1 MTSPLPP
8 RDWTEIR
15 WPEIGSAEPARW
27 IAVLPLAAT
36 EQHGP
41 HLPFGTDVMIA
52 QAYLARVR
60 ELLPDNIPA
69 TFLPLQ
75 PVGIS
80 TEHIDYPGTLTLP
93 TEVALEAWMALG
105 ESVARAGVKKL
116 VMVTSHGGNSAAMTL
131 AAQDLRAHCGLLA
144 VTTAWS
150 RFGAPEGLFPA
161 EELRHG
167 IHGGAVETS
176 IMLARHPK
184 LVRAEHIA
192 DFSPSSMAMEKEYR
206 LLSTQRPAPFA
217 WQAQDLHP
225 SGAAGDATL
234 ASAEKGERLLDHGA
248 RAFCELLADVDKFDV
263 KRLADGPGHDRYY
276 SITYCNY
283 YIKSCRENSMRGVSN
298 PIEKASVQ
306 LGMRTTTDPAQRTG
320 WSFSCRSRPK
330 LPPSRSP
337 RLP

>member
-1 MTSPLPP
+1 MTSALPP
-8 RDWTEIR
+8 RDWTDIH
-15 WPEIGSAEPARW
+15 WPDTSAAEAARW

-41 HLPFGTDVMIA
+41 HLPVGTDIMIA

-60 ELLPDNIPA
+60 ELLSDDFPA

-93 TEVALEAWMALG
+93 TEVALKTWMALG
-105 ESVARAGVKKL
+105 TSVARAGIKKL

-131 AAQDLRAHCGLLA
+131 VAQDLRASCGLLA

-176 IMLARHPK
+176 IMLARHERH
-184 LVRAEHIA
+184 VRADKIA
-192 DFSPSSMAMEKEYR
+192 DFRPASVAMEKDYR
-206 LLSTQRPAPFA
+206 WLSVHRPAPFA
-217 WQAQDLHP
+217 WQAQDLHS

-234 ASAEKGERLLDHGA
+234 ASAEKGEILLDHGA
-248 RAFCELLADVDKFDV
+248 RAFCELLADINRFDPDT
-263 KRLADGPGHDRYY
+263 LSDGPKR
-276 SITYCNY
+276 
-283 YIKSCRENSMRGVSN
+283 
-298 PIEKASVQ
+298 
-306 LGMRTTTDPAQRTG
+306 
-320 WSFSCRSRPK
+320 
-330 LPPSRSP
+330 
-337 RLP
+337 